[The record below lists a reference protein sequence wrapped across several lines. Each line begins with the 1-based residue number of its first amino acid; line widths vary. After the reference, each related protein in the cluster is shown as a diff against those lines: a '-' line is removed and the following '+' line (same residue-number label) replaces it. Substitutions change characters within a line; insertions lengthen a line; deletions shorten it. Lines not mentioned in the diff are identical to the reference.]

1 MDWCISL
8 IYGHLS
14 MKWLKREILGH
25 KKGFVSRTFVK
36 KVLCFFLFFSFLF
49 CSFLSFL
56 LSSSSF
62 FFFFFTENEQ
72 CEKWFLN
79 RVFGPPFP
87 RFAAKFLQ
95 YFSWQLKIKLNM
107 GSARIY
113 RQVANV
119 SPHTY
124 ARGFVRQTF
133 IYLFNFFLDLRYNL
147 NTSICRP
154 IVKRACFSLT
164 LN

>member
-1 MDWCISL
+1 
-8 IYGHLS
+8 
-14 MKWLKREILGH
+14 
-25 KKGFVSRTFVK
+25 
-36 KVLCFFLFFSFLF
+36 
-49 CSFLSFL
+49 
-56 LSSSSF
+56 
-62 FFFFFTENEQ
+62 
-72 CEKWFLN
+72 
-79 RVFGPPFP
+79 
-87 RFAAKFLQ
+87 
-95 YFSWQLKIKLNM
+95 M

-119 SPHTY
+119 SQHTY
-124 ARGFVRQTF
+124 ARGFVRQTFIYLF

>member
-1 MDWCISL
+1 
-8 IYGHLS
+8 
-14 MKWLKREILGH
+14 
-25 KKGFVSRTFVK
+25 
-36 KVLCFFLFFSFLF
+36 
-49 CSFLSFL
+49 
-56 LSSSSF
+56 
-62 FFFFFTENEQ
+62 
-72 CEKWFLN
+72 
-79 RVFGPPFP
+79 
-87 RFAAKFLQ
+87 
-95 YFSWQLKIKLNM
+95 M

-133 IYLFNFFLDLRYNL
+133 IYLFFFFLDLRYNL

>member
-1 MDWCISL
+1 
-8 IYGHLS
+8 
-14 MKWLKREILGH
+14 
-25 KKGFVSRTFVK
+25 
-36 KVLCFFLFFSFLF
+36 
-49 CSFLSFL
+49 
-56 LSSSSF
+56 
-62 FFFFFTENEQ
+62 
-72 CEKWFLN
+72 
-79 RVFGPPFP
+79 
-87 RFAAKFLQ
+87 
-95 YFSWQLKIKLNM
+95 M

-133 IYLFNFFLDLRYNL
+133 IYLFIYLFIFFLDLRYNL